1 MVLVAAL
8 LVMAMLSLL
17 GIAGLAT
24 STLEVKIAGHDRDA
38 KQAFYL
44 AEAGLLRAQYE
55 IVRGSGQGTGG
66 GPAGGPYTFAW
77 DAEPSV
83 VGGWAADKWVNFVL
97 VDGRG
102 VECTILAHASG
113 GSFDITQCLGPLQPA
128 AGRASLYYRNNGVAL
143 SAAGVAGPNSMSV
156 AGATWALDVW
166 GGFRLRDSGGALY
179 EITGNTADTLDVTGN
194 PANGSFQ
201 ILRAVGGA
209 GEFVFY
215 ANPDSG
221 EPAGPNPEWPDKDFG
236 FEGWYLRDSEDALY
250 PITGHDYD
258 TNAAGIAYLK
268 LEVAGTPASGAF
280 QVVAN
285 PWLAANGGA
294 TLSFAASSGG
304 AFEAPSGLDYGS
316 AEVTVVVT
324 APGRYRITSR
334 STGTAVGSIK
344 AIALDASL
352 GAGGAVE
359 LRNWR
364 QVR

>member
-55 IVRGSGQGTGG
+55 IVRGAGQGVGG

-83 VGGWAADKWVNFVL
+83 VGGWAADKWVNFAL

-113 GSFDITQCLGPLQPA
+113 GSFDVTQCLGPLQPA
-128 AGRASLYYRNNGVAL
+128 AGRASLYYRNNAVAF
-143 SAAGVAGPNSMSV
+143 SAVGAAG
-156 AGATWALDVW
+156 AGAMTVSGAGWGPDIW
-166 GGFRLRDSGGALY
+166 GGYVLRDSAGALFG
-179 EITGNTADTLDVTGN
+179 ITGNTADTLDLAGT
-194 PANGSFQ
+194 PANGNFQ
-201 ILRAVGGA
+201 ILRALGGA
-209 GEFVFY
+209 NSFTFR
-215 ANPDSG
+215 ANPLTG
-221 EPAGPNPEWPDKDFG
+221 EPPGPNAEWPDEDFK
-236 FEGWYLRDSEDALY
+236 FIGWYLRDSADTLFQIEDTRYVGDAME
-250 PITGHDYD
+250 
-258 TNAAGIAYLK
+258 
-268 LEVAGTPASGAF
+268 LEVIGTPATGSF
-280 QVVAN
+280 EIVAN
-285 PWLAANGGA
+285 PWLAANRGLSQAFDAGGA
-294 TLSFAASSGG
+294 G
-304 AFEAPSGLDYGS
+304 ADFEAPSGLDYG
-316 AEVTVVVT
+316 AAQVAVVPT
-324 APGRYRITSR
+324 APGRYRITST
-334 STGTAVGSIK
+334 STGTAVGSVK